1 MGRGSVAR
9 LACSAGERGRGEPE
23 NPGLPLKFAFHSAV
37 LLTGEKK
44 ILREK
49 NLQNSSYVCPCV
61 LESVE
66 ASMLWD

>member
-1 MGRGSVAR
+1 MGRGSVAHPT
-9 LACSAGERGRGEPE
+9 CSAGERGRGSPP
-23 NPGLPLKFAFHSAV
+23 PGLPLKFAFHSAV

-49 NLQNSSYVCPCV
+49 NLQNSSYVCLCG